1 MGRCWR
7 FFLLI
12 ITYSPV
18 FQPKK
23 PDVPPF
29 FFGVVTFLGHY
40 DPQLYIF
47 SFLYF
52 NSEVAFFYPQQLTF
66 N

>member
-12 ITYSPV
+12 ITYLTV
-18 FQPKK
+18 FQTKK
-23 PDVPPF
+23 TGRVPI
-29 FFGVVTFLGHY
+29 FLWCGHLFGHY

-52 NSEVAFFYPQQLTF
+52 NSEVAFFYSQQLTF